1 VHDLTCLKGKHNMVS
16 LLNSEYQY
24 RAGKSSLSKHG
35 GFTMVELMIA
45 VAIIGIL
52 ASIALPNYLEYTKK
66 GRRAAAQSH
75 LMDVAQRQQQYL
87 LDARSY
93 AADLTTLN
101 ITTPSDVSAYYTITI
116 TVGDGAPPSFTATA
130 TPISGTAQASDPT
143 LTIDSTGSK
152 TPAEK
157 W

>member
-1 VHDLTCLKGKHNMVS
+1 
-16 LLNSEYQY
+16 
-24 RAGKSSLSKHG
+24 
-35 GFTMVELMIA
+35 VELLVV

-52 ASIALPNYLEYTKK
+52 ASIAFPNYLEYVKK
-66 GRRAAAQSH
+66 GRRSAAQSH

-93 AADLTTLN
+93 AADLSTLN
-101 ITTPSDVSAYYTITI
+101 VTTPTDVSSYYTITI
-116 TVGDGAPPSFTATA
+116 TVGDGAPPSFAATA
-130 TPISGTAQASDPT
+130 TPISGSAQASDPT
-143 LTIDSTGSK
+143 LTINSTGSK

>member
-1 VHDLTCLKGKHNMVS
+1 MVS
-16 LLNSEYQY
+16 LLNSQYKY
-24 RAGKSSLSKHG
+24 RARKNSQVKQS
-35 GFTMVELMIA
+35 GFTLVELLVV

-52 ASIALPNYLEYTKK
+52 ASIAFPNYLEYVKK
-66 GRRAAAQSH
+66 GRRSAAQSH

-93 AADLTTLN
+93 AADLSTLN
-101 ITTPSDVSAYYTITI
+101 VTTPSDVSAYYTITI
-116 TVGDGAPPSFTATA
+116 TVGDGAPPSFTVTA

-143 LTIDSTGSK
+143 LTINSTGSK

>member
-1 VHDLTCLKGKHNMVS
+1 MIS
-16 LLNSEYQY
+16 LLKYEH
-24 RAGKSSLSKHG
+24 RPCGSLQARHR
-35 GFTMVELMIA
+35 GFTIVELMIA

-52 ASIALPNYLEYTKK
+52 ASIAYPNYLEYVKK

-75 LMDVAQRQQQYL
+75 LMDVAQHQQQYL
-87 LDARSY
+87 LDARTY

-101 ITTPSDVSAYYTITI
+101 MVTPSDVSSYYTITL

-130 TPISGTAQASDPT
+130 TPVSGSAQASDPT
-143 LTIDSTGSK
+143 LTLTNTGAK
-152 TPAEK
+152 TPADK

>member
-1 VHDLTCLKGKHNMVS
+1 MMHRST
-16 LLNSEYQY
+16 
-24 RAGKSSLSKHG
+24 SK
-35 GFTMVELMIA
+35 GFTLVELMVA
-45 VAIIGIL
+45 VVIIGIL

-93 AADLTTLN
+93 ATSLSALD
-101 ITTPSDVSAYYTITI
+101 ITTPADVSAYYTITMEAA
-116 TVGDGAPPSFTATA
+116 DAAPPTFKVTA
-130 TPISGTAQASDPT
+130 TPISGSAQAGDPT
-143 LTIDSTGSK
+143 LTLDNVGVK
-152 TPAEK
+152 TPADK

>member
-1 VHDLTCLKGKHNMVS
+1 MVS
-16 LLNSEYQY
+16 LLKSQY
-24 RAGKSSLSKHG
+24 KYRSVKRSLGKHS
-35 GFTMVELMIA
+35 GFTLVELMIA

-52 ASIALPNYLEYTKK
+52 ASIALPNYLEYVKK

-93 AADLTTLN
+93 AADLSTLSV
-101 ITTPSDVSAYYTITI
+101 TTPSDVTPYYTITMEAADATPPTF
-116 TVGDGAPPSFTATA
+116 TVTA
-130 TPISGTAQASDPT
+130 TPVSGSAQAGDPT
-143 LTIDSTGSK
+143 LTLDNAGVK
-152 TPAEK
+152 TPADK

>member
-1 VHDLTCLKGKHNMVS
+1 MHDVTCLKGKHKMVG

-24 RAGKSSLSKHG
+24 RTGESSLGKHR
-35 GFTMVELMIA
+35 GFTLVELMVAI
-45 VAIIGIL
+45 AIIGIL

-93 AADLTTLN
+93 AASLSALG
-101 ITTPSDVSAYYTITI
+101 ITTPSDVSAFYTITI

-143 LTIDSTGSK
+143 LTINSTGSK
-152 TPAEK
+152 TPADK